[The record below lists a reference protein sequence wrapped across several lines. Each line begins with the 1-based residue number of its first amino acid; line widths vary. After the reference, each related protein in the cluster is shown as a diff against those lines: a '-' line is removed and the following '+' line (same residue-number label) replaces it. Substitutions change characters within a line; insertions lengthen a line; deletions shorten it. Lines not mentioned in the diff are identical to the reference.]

1 MIIQR
6 AIATGILCIMQ
17 GIAYGIVI
25 LAFFLPWVAILWIC
39 ERCNK

>member
-25 LAFFLPWVAILWIC
+25 LAFFFARGATS
-39 ERCNK
+39 ETSR